1 MYNPDIIKLSQSMPF
16 SYEDCM
22 IAYDMWADM
31 NIAEAVLTMAN
42 VKQCSVSYIVCV
54 FDTQFAMIDRQ
65 NNRSIAE
72 LQILLIQR
80 GWF

>member
-1 MYNPDIIKLSQSMPF
+1 MYNPDIITLSQSMPF

-22 IAYDMWADM
+22 IAYDMWEDL

-42 VKQCSVSYIVCV
+42 MQQCSVSYIVCV
-54 FDTQFAMIDRQ
+54 FDTQFASIDRQ
-65 NNRSIAE
+65 NYKAIAE
-72 LQILLIQR
+72 LQILLIQK